1 MPFYVY
7 LLRCADQSYYTG
19 HTDDI
24 ETRIAQHQLGL
35 TPCYTK
41 RRRPVTLLKAEAFS
55 SREEA
60 LAAEMQI
67 KGWTRSKKE
76 AWTVNNFEALKRL
89 SQKPPKPNQ

>member
-7 LLRCADQSYYTG
+7 LLRCSDQSYYAG
-19 HTDDI
+19 HTDDL
-24 ETRIAQHQLGL
+24 EARIAQHQQGL
-35 TPCYTK
+35 MPCYTK
-41 RRRPVTLLKAEAFS
+41 RRRPVTLLKAEECS

-76 AWTVNNFEALKRL
+76 AWIENNFEALKRL
-89 SQKPPKPNQ
+89 SKKSPKPN

>member
-7 LLRCADQSYYTG
+7 LLRCSDQSYYTG
-19 HTDDI
+19 HTDDL

-41 RRRPVTLLKAEAFS
+41 RRRPVTLLKAEECP

-76 AWTVNNFEALKRL
+76 AWVAENFEVLKRL
-89 SQKPPKPNQ
+89 SKNRQKPN

>member
-7 LLRCADQSYYTG
+7 LLRCSDQSYYTG

-41 RRRPVTLLKAEAFS
+41 RRRPVTLLKAEEFQ

-60 LAAEMQI
+60 LAAEIQI

-76 AWTVNNFEALKRL
+76 AWTTDNFEALKRL
-89 SQKPPKPNQ
+89 SKKPPKPN